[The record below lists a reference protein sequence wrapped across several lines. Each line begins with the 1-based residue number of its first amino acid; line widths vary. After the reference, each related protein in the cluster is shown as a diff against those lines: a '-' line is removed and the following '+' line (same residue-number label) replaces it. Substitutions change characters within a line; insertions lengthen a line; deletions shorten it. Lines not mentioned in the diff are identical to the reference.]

1 MTAQDRRGGRGGRRG
16 PQPARAARRGWRT
29 SHRQRGLAYLA
40 LLIGIAIIGIAAA
53 ATIQLGALY
62 RRSMAEKELLYVGDQ
77 FQRALLSYADNTPLG
92 LPTQPRTLDELVR
105 DPRYPN
111 PIRHL
116 RRVYADPMTGKA
128 DWVLVLSPNGQTI
141 VGIHSASREH
151 PIKLRQF
158 AERFRG
164 FEDKRS
170 YTQWV
175 FVARPP
181 QLAPGQRPP
190 NAAMG
195 GMPGLPLRVRRCRS
209 VEIATRCSRV
219 VGIGVMR
226 GARRRAD
233 FRRAMGFRVAV
244 GSRITVAFLMA
255 VASRRMADSR
265 PGVLPRMVAATAFRR
280 ATGHATEEH
289 IECWRTSSAAPA
301 VRYGFVPMRRS
312 SRAGHNYEFLTQ
324 IGLPKAFRRLV
335 MLQMTTPSPCC
346 DASLCVGRR
355 SALQRLVREFTRGK
369 HALEKPFGCSLVAA
383 LL

>member
-1 MTAQDRRGGRGGRRG
+1 MTSQDQRGRRGGRRG

-53 ATIQLGALY
+53 GTIQLGALY
-62 RRSMAEKELLYVGDQ
+62 QRRMAEKELLYVGDQ

-92 LPTQPRTLDELVR
+92 LPTQPRTLGELVR

-111 PIRHL
+111 PMRHL

-158 AERFRG
+158 PERFRG

-170 YTQWV
+170 YMQWV

-195 GMPGLPLRVRRCRS
+195 GMPGLPVPGAPLP
-209 VEIATRCSRV
+209 
-219 VGIGVMR
+219 VGGDSDAVQPGGGDWGNAGGSTTGGFSSGNGFSSGGGFSNNGGFSNGGGFSANGGFSSGSASSNGGGFSDGNGFSPNY
-226 GARRRAD
+226 GAR
-233 FRRAMGFRVAV
+233 
-244 GSRITVAFLMA
+244 
-255 VASRRMADSR
+255 
-265 PGVLPRMVAATAFRR
+265 
-280 ATGHATEEH
+280 
-289 IECWRTSSAAPA
+289 
-301 VRYGFVPMRRS
+301 
-312 SRAGHNYEFLTQ
+312 N
-324 IGLPKAFRRLV
+324 
-335 MLQMTTPSPCC
+335 
-346 DASLCVGRR
+346 
-355 SALQRLVREFTRGK
+355 
-369 HALEKPFGCSLVAA
+369 
-383 LL
+383 